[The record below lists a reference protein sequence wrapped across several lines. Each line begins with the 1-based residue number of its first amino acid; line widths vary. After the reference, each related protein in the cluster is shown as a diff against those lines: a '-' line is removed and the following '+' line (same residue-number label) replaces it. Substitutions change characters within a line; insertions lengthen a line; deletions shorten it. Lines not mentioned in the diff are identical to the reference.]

1 MLVIFY
7 YLERESY
14 KATVLIFT
22 LNIDLNI
29 NLKQKVKLN
38 HLFIRLIPFK
48 FYIYEI
54 KPLMTVRFSKIYLF
68 KKIFSKFQKN
78 YQYLDS

>member
-1 MLVIFY
+1 MLIIFY

-14 KATVLIFT
+14 KAAVLIFT

-78 YQYLDS
+78 YQYLDN

>member
-14 KATVLIFT
+14 KAAVIIFT

-78 YQYLDS
+78 YQYLDN

>member
-7 YLERESY
+7 YSERESY
-14 KATVLIFT
+14 KAAVLIFT

-78 YQYLDS
+78 YQYLDN

>member
-1 MLVIFY
+1 MLIIFY

-14 KATVLIFT
+14 KAAVLIFT

-78 YQYLDS
+78 YQYVDS